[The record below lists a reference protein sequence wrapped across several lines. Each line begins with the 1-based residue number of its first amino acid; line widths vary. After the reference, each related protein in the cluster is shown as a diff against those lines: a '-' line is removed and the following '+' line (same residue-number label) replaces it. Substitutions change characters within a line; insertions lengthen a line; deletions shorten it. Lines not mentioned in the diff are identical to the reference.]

1 MRAYNTAVQPI
12 EAVQP
17 PTNNA
22 KPVNGNEQQV
32 RDNFTLGLWGG
43 LLVIYIIWDF
53 IVLGNKSLEKSLSA
67 TNIRTNL
74 YNLVVIGIAS
84 MLFLNIGKVIVVKLA
99 AWNIPVISWLAEE
112 ITPLFEL

>member
-1 MRAYNTAVQPI
+1 MRAYNTAAIQP
-12 EAVQP
+12 E
-17 PTNNA
+17 TNNVRPVSPA
-22 KPVNGNEQQV
+22 PVNGNEQQV

-53 IVLGNKSLEKSLSA
+53 VVLGNKNLERSLSA

-84 MLFLNIGKVIVVKLA
+84 VIFINITKVIIVKLA
-99 AWNIPVISWLAEE
+99 AWNIPGVSWLAEE